1 MNWTEKDSQRRFY
14 GFCFTIWLTART
26 VQNQRGYKQW
36 DPVGPYLFLIYVKIL
51 TILIKQNLDI
61 RGIIV
66 NGSEHTISEYAED
79 TLLILDGSQKHFLHL
94 LIL

>member
-1 MNWTEKDSQRRFY
+1 M
-14 GFCFTIWLTART
+14 WLTART

-66 NGSEHTISEYAED
+66 NGNEHTISEYAED
-79 TLLILDGSQKHFLHL
+79 TLLILDGSQKHFSHL
-94 LIL
+94 LIPLDFFHIFQV